1 MKHKKVIVVNMDET
15 SMSRMQSWKH
25 GVHIQSHSA
34 QLKGMSGDGKR
45 RRGMTCSLLG
55 LICGNDAM
63 QKDLPQV
70 LLPKHRNQ
78 ETPPMKIQQ
87 LWSDTGAPLEA
98 WHRTSGWNSSLCMRQ
113 WVRRMHAK
121 VRELDPD
128 SHVMLVMDCAGV
140 HTCTKVLKLCRSL
153 KISPVFI
160 PGRCTW
166 FLQPLDTHVFGKLK
180 KTFRMEITKALMTQP
195 QGQVPDAVNVKTMGF
210 AIHDTLVKRTWSSA
224 MNRVGLGETW
234 KNMRMSLQEY
244 IKGEDMSPKHPCDSE
259 LMFMMG
265 RLGRSRI
272 DWNKNSCLN
281 PLSLACQKLTRRSV
295 R

>member
-1 MKHKKVIVVNMDET
+1 
-15 SMSRMQSWKH
+15 
-25 GVHIQSHSA
+25 
-34 QLKGMSGDGKR
+34 
-45 RRGMTCSLLG
+45 
-55 LICGNDAM
+55 
-63 QKDLPQV
+63 
-70 LLPKHRNQ
+70 
-78 ETPPMKIQQ
+78 
-87 LWSDTGAPLEA
+87 
-98 WHRTSGWNSSLCMRQ
+98 MRQ
-113 WVRRMHAK
+113 WVRRMHSK
-121 VRELDPD
+121 VLELDPD

-180 KTFRMEITKALMTQP
+180 KTLRMEITKAMMTQR

-265 RLGRSRI
+265 RLGTSRI
-272 DWNKNSCLN
+272 DWKHLLFEPFEPGSPEAVPTHSDVVGTSAQSKVPTASMPPPAKATSVVSQHAWHERAFL
-281 PLSLACQKLTRRSV
+281 PLTSGGQPLILKRLPPARNVDVEPESITRTGPSAGTRTQTKQRVTTSV
-295 R
+295 MSSEGASSGLQR

>member
-1 MKHKKVIVVNMDET
+1 
-15 SMSRMQSWKH
+15 MSRMQSWKH

-34 QLKGMSGDGKR
+34 QLKGMSGDCKR

-87 LWSDTGAPLEA
+87 MWSDTGAPLEA

-128 SHVMLVMDCAGV
+128 IHVMLVMDCAGV
-140 HTCTKVLKLCRSL
+140 HTCTNVLKLCRSL

-180 KTFRMEITKALMTQP
+180 KTFRMEMTKALMAQP
-195 QGQVPDAVNVKTMGF
+195 TGQVPDAVNVKTMGF

-234 KNMRMSLQEY
+234 KSMRMSLQEY

-272 DWNKNSCLN
+272 DWKKTL
-281 PLSLACQKLTRRSV
+281 V
-295 R
+295 